1 VPLLG
6 VCGWPVAHS
15 RSPAMHEAALAEA
28 GLPDWRYLKLPLP
41 PGLFAETVRA
51 LPAAG
56 FRGVNVTIPHK
67 EAALALAD
75 AASDAAREIG
85 AANTLTFE
93 RDGAIHAEN
102 TDAPALI
109 AALGDRVGPV
119 ARVAY
124 HLDGWDPAPRRL
136 PQRAARLE
144 GFRTTDPRTLT
155 VVGRTGSR
163 LVLLVVP
170 SSTADATAEA
180 ALDAASSAGDAHST
194 ADLLAGTGS

>member
-1 VPLLG
+1 M
-6 VCGWPVAHS
+6 
-15 RSPAMHEAALAEA
+15 SPAPITTPASTATAVRPGTADGAARLR
-28 GLPDWRYLKLPLP
+28 LKPDAPLSGHVDGAWWP
-41 PGLFAETVRA
+41 RSRD
-51 LPAAG
+51 LPA
-56 FRGVNVTIPHK
+56 
-67 EAALALAD
+67 EM
-75 AASDAAREIG
+75 
-85 AANTLTFE
+85 
-93 RDGAIHAEN
+93 
-102 TDAPALI
+102 PALI